1 MADGKEYV
9 SRPDELGNIHISE
22 EVRAVIAAAAAMEV
36 EGVGSLA
43 ANLGSDIAELLGG
56 KKNLSK
62 GIHIAVEEESI
73 RVDVSLLIKYGYTI
87 IDVAKEVQ
95 NAVYSAIENTS
106 GLTVSTSMC
115 WALPSTGMERRP
127 SKGRSTRRVPGSGT
141 RLCMFFLENPGC
153 GGRALGFLTLRGICS
168 FLFMHGCC
176 IIQSSMTKSRGIIP
190 PWRNRNDQNC
200 CPRDCRPLCL

>member
-22 EVRAVIAAAAAMEV
+22 EVLAAIAAAATEV

-62 GIHIAVEEESI
+62 GVHITVEEESV
-73 RVDVSLLIKYGYTI
+73 RVDVSILIKYGYTI

-95 NAVYSAIENTS
+95 NAVFSAIENTS
-106 GLTVSTSMC
+106 GLTVEC
-115 WALPSTGMERRP
+115 
-127 SKGRSTRRVPGSGT
+127 V
-141 RLCMFFLENPGC
+141 NVHV
-153 GGRALGFLTLRGICS
+153 LGVTFDREAKKP
-168 FLFMHGCC
+168 
-176 IIQSSMTKSRGIIP
+176 Q
-190 PWRNRNDQNC
+190 
-200 CPRDCRPLCL
+200 

>member
-22 EVRAVIAAAAAMEV
+22 EVLAVIAAAAAME
-36 EGVGSLA
+36 
-43 ANLGSDIAELLGG
+43 ELVSKLG

-106 GLTVSTSMC
+106 GLTVEC
-115 WALPSTGMERRP
+115 
-127 SKGRSTRRVPGSGT
+127 V
-141 RLCMFFLENPGC
+141 NVHV
-153 GGRALGFLTLRGICS
+153 LGVAF
-168 FLFMHGCC
+168 
-176 IIQSSMTKSRGIIP
+176 
-190 PWRNRNDQNC
+190 D
-200 CPRDCRPLCL
+200 RDGKKAQ

>member
-22 EVRAVIAAAAAMEV
+22 EVLAVIAAAAAMEV
-36 EGVGSLA
+36 EGVGSL
-43 ANLGSDIAELLGG
+43 IAELLGG

-106 GLTVSTSMC
+106 GLTVEC
-115 WALPSTGMERRP
+115 
-127 SKGRSTRRVPGSGT
+127 V
-141 RLCMFFLENPGC
+141 NVHV
-153 GGRALGFLTLRGICS
+153 LGVAF
-168 FLFMHGCC
+168 
-176 IIQSSMTKSRGIIP
+176 
-190 PWRNRNDQNC
+190 D
-200 CPRDCRPLCL
+200 RDGKKAQ

>member
-22 EVRAVIAAAAAMEV
+22 EVLAVIAAAAAMKV

-106 GLTVSTSMC
+106 GLTVEC
-115 WALPSTGMERRP
+115 
-127 SKGRSTRRVPGSGT
+127 V
-141 RLCMFFLENPGC
+141 NVHV
-153 GGRALGFLTLRGICS
+153 LGVAF
-168 FLFMHGCC
+168 
-176 IIQSSMTKSRGIIP
+176 
-190 PWRNRNDQNC
+190 D
-200 CPRDCRPLCL
+200 RDGKKAQ

>member
-22 EVRAVIAAAAAMEV
+22 EVLAAIAAAAATEV

-62 GIHIAVEEESI
+62 GVHITVEEESV
-73 RVDVSLLIKYGYTI
+73 RVDVSILIKYGYTI

-95 NAVYSAIENTS
+95 NAVFSAIENTS
-106 GLTVSTSMC
+106 GLTVEC
-115 WALPSTGMERRP
+115 
-127 SKGRSTRRVPGSGT
+127 V
-141 RLCMFFLENPGC
+141 NVHV
-153 GGRALGFLTLRGICS
+153 LGVAFDRE
-168 FLFMHGCC
+168 
-176 IIQSSMTKSRGIIP
+176 SRKP
-190 PWRNRNDQNC
+190 Q
-200 CPRDCRPLCL
+200 

>member
-22 EVRAVIAAAAAMEV
+22 EVLAVIAAAAAMEV

-43 ANLGSDIAELLGG
+43 ANLGSDIAMAFDECVENPARYEYAKASCERTLRWLERC
-56 KKNLSK
+56 K
-62 GIHIAVEEESI
+62 VEEESI

-106 GLTVSTSMC
+106 GLTVEC
-115 WALPSTGMERRP
+115 
-127 SKGRSTRRVPGSGT
+127 V
-141 RLCMFFLENPGC
+141 NVHV
-153 GGRALGFLTLRGICS
+153 LGVAF
-168 FLFMHGCC
+168 
-176 IIQSSMTKSRGIIP
+176 
-190 PWRNRNDQNC
+190 D
-200 CPRDCRPLCL
+200 RDGKKAQ